1 MGRETQTEGRRVKGA
16 DARSLKMEG
25 RRPVRADVGLTS
37 AELRVASTRRGEIL
51 QDSQGYRRETLTT
64 QVFTRGL
71 TGVVA
76 QSDAQTFTGPAPT
89 GVVAQSDAQAF
100 YT

>member
-1 MGRETQTEGRRVKGA
+1 MLTLEAK
-16 DARSLKMEG
+16 KMEG
-25 RRPVRADVGLTS
+25 RRPVRPDVGLTG
-37 AELRVASTRRGEIL
+37 AELRVASTCRGEIL